1 MSTALEDRRARRVA
15 AEREKYRPSAEGA
28 ARLLLLIDTF
38 SRQKST
44 TANLEGRTKL
54 AKLDFFLRYPER
66 LTVALQSKGVSPEV
80 IAVVTEEEVPI
91 DERMVRYRYGP
102 WDPSYYS
109 LLGSLI
115 GRGLVEVVKVNSRGL
130 GYRSTTKGASFV
142 ERLLED
148 DSWAE
153 YQARATLLRRHFDIS
168 GENLK
173 KLVYSLFP
181 DIAGSSW
188 GRSI

>member
-1 MSTALEDRRARRVA
+1 MSTALEARRARRIA
-15 AEREKYRPSAEGA
+15 AERERYRPSAEGA

-38 SRQKST
+38 SRQKSA

-66 LTVALQSKGVSPEV
+66 LTVALQSKGLSPEA

-130 GYRSTTKGASFV
+130 GYRSTANGASFV

-148 DSWAE
+148 ESWDE

-181 DIAGSSW
+181 DISGSSW

>member
-15 AEREKYRPSAEGA
+15 VVREKYRPSAEGA

-38 SRQKST
+38 SRQKGVK
-44 TANLEGRTKL
+44 ANLEGRTKL

-66 LTVALQSKGVSPEV
+66 LAVALQSKDVSPAA
-80 IAVVTEEEVPI
+80 IDAVTTEEVPI

-102 WDPSYYS
+102 WDPAYYS

-115 GRGLVEVVKVNSRGL
+115 GRGLVEVVQVNSRGL
-130 GYRSTTKGASFV
+130 AYRSTDAGATFV

-148 DSWAE
+148 ESWAE
-153 YQARATLLRRHFDIS
+153 YQARATLLRRHFDVS
-168 GENLK
+168 GESLK

-181 DIAGSSW
+181 DIAGLSW

>member
-1 MSTALEDRRARRVA
+1 MSTPLEARRARRVA

-38 SRQKST
+38 SRQKGNS
-44 TANLEGRTKL
+44 ANLEGRTKL

-66 LTVALQSKGVSPEV
+66 LAVALRSKGVSPEA
-80 IAVVTEEEVPI
+80 IAMATEEGVPI

-115 GRGLVEVVKVNSRGL
+115 GRDLVEVVKVNSRGL
-130 GYRSTTKGASFV
+130 GYRSTPKGAAFV

-148 DSWAE
+148 ESWVE
-153 YQARATLLRRHFDIS
+153 YQARAALLKRHFDVS
-168 GENLK
+168 GETLK